1 MSNCHSKYLYFINRE
16 NSSKSNKIRSLINKK
31 IRTTTRRKTNMDTLN
46 SVPVLTQR
54 PNITLSSLKSQLIY
68 PQNILVNNTKM
79 YNKTYNAK
87 TYTYFIR
94 KITYIKRNLLLRQKK
109 LNNLRDR
116 IRRKIHQIQMR

>member
-1 MSNCHSKYLYFINRE
+1 
-16 NSSKSNKIRSLINKK
+16 
-31 IRTTTRRKTNMDTLN
+31 MDTLN